1 MTPHEA
7 RVSQSRPARDDEVE
21 VWLASEQE
29 PASTRYHIPLA
40 FRTTSAAS
48 PEWVRESVARL
59 QARHRRL
66 RSRFVVRDGH
76 LTREVLDRAPA
87 AFVVEHVHADYDVDD
102 ATAWATTAA
111 ARLMDLTQAPLIRV
125 NVRCY
130 RDSTVFVVTMHH
142 IIADGWSVDLLPREL
157 LDGGREDAAE
167 AAEAVD
173 DAAGQDVQGQAEDDI
188 AYWTDLL
195 ADQSPSIV
203 PMNDLTAQSVAGE
216 PGFVRRSL
224 DVDLL
229 HTLCKD
235 PALRPASTAV
245 ILLAVWT
252 SLLHLWS
259 GTAEG
264 LSGLTFSGRL
274 GEESHEHVGLM
285 ARLLPVKTTAGPHT
299 PFTEV
304 VAALRRQVVQSMI
317 HSQVPAATVRRL
329 LRLQSS
335 SGQLGAAFN
344 YTLAGP
350 GRVLTEQGIA
360 LELLDVP
367 LATGKNAVGLFVTDS
382 TEDVRIQIDYDTDL
396 YTSRTADLLID
407 QFCAA
412 VRQLAERRDATGLTV
427 AELLP
432 PYDHVPAT
440 VSAAEDER
448 WTSGVE
454 SPVDFIRRHALEHPD
469 ATAAVHGHESVTYG
483 ELYAR
488 ASFLAHALR
497 ADGVKDGELVAVML
511 PRGIHALTTL
521 VGVVAAGCA
530 YLPLDPQYPVAQIRA
545 ILADSGVTRV
555 VVDAASDIPEATS
568 EVRVLR
574 VEELES
580 GSYADRGPAHYP
592 HPSGELALFHCIY
605 TSGSTGRPKGVMLD
619 RRGFM
624 RLLHHD
630 GFLPVGRH
638 DAMAHLSPLNF
649 DASTFEIW
657 AGLTQGA
664 KLVILDKED
673 LLDPEVM
680 AATIRLTGITVAIM
694 TNPLFNHLVEHSPSA
709 LSAMRWIY
717 IGGEAVSPEHVRK
730 ALAWTAPGV
739 ITHSYG
745 PAENSFTT
753 HCRPI
758 LQIPARTR
766 TIPLGLEVP
775 HTHAYVVYE
784 NTLIPTPQGVPGEL
798 LVGGPGI
805 AWGYLGDPVRTALK
819 FVPDPFGDMPS
830 ARLYRSGDRVRWDA
844 SGEIEFI
851 GRLDNQVKIRGNRV
865 ELSGI
870 ESTLRAAPGIT
881 QACVLYTTDAGS
893 GKELLAFVVPKQPG
907 RIDEARRYLE
917 AQLPAFAQPRRWIE
931 LDRLPRKQNNK
942 IDQQALIDLA
952 RRQRVE
958 ATGGA
963 AHTAAP
969 ETVAAD
975 RREETAATAATDAER
990 VRAEI
995 AAAWVNVLGHE
1006 DVTERNFFDAG
1017 GDSLLL
1023 FRLSEVIR
1031 QRLGRTLPVVELLRH
1046 TTVAAQTLRL
1056 AGRAPH
1062 SEVPRLCGGEGTA
1075 AAVAAPAFSAGTAA
1089 PMAIA
1094 IVGMACRTPG
1104 AADVTEFWDLL
1115 LSGRSAMVGPRHDF
1129 IRPLGDGRLFVQ
1141 RWGAVEGG
1149 AYHYDP
1155 AGFGMR
1161 PDDAAVLDPQHG
1173 LFLECVRS
1181 AVEDAGYR
1189 LSDIAGSTSLVA
1201 GSARRAR
1208 PLAAAAGA
1216 GGGESFLAELSDSGA
1231 YLATRAAYQFG
1242 LRGGAMMVDTACST
1256 SLVAVN
1262 LACESL
1268 RRGEARFALAGG
1280 VSVEAPA
1287 NNGYVY
1293 EPGLIYS
1300 PTGVCRPHDRRADG
1314 TIGGDG
1320 VGVVLLRPLEDALAA
1335 GDPVYAVIRGSA
1347 VNNDGDGKVGY
1358 TAPGYEGQVDVIT
1371 KALATARVDGADI
1384 RYVETHGTGTRLGD
1398 GVEAAALAAALGSA
1412 RRGACTLGAV
1422 KANIGHLNTA
1432 SGVIGLIKTALT
1444 LHHRILPATPH
1455 VAEPIEELSQG
1466 ERPLSLSVTTT
1477 ALEPASG
1484 PVLAGVSSFGIGGTN
1499 AHAVLESA

>member
-1 MTPHEA
+1 MTLCEG
-7 RVSQSRPARDDEVE
+7 RISQSRPARDDEVE

-29 PASTRYHIPLA
+29 PASPRYHIPLA
-40 FRTTSAAS
+40 FRTTTAVS
-48 PEWVRESVARL
+48 PERMRESIARL
-59 QARHRRL
+59 QSRHKRL

-76 LTREVLDRAPA
+76 LTREVLEDAPA
-87 AFVVEHVHADYDVDD
+87 AFVVEHVGADYEVED
-102 ATAWATTAA
+102 ASAWATTAA
-111 ARLMDLTQAPLIRV
+111 ARLMDLAQAPLIRV

-130 RDSTVFVVTMHH
+130 RDSTVFVMTMHH
-142 IIADGWSVDLLPREL
+142 IIADGWSVDLLLREL
-157 LDGGREDAAE
+157 LDSGREETIETAE
-167 AAEAVD
+167 APEGTPGQDIEAEA
-173 DAAGQDVQGQAEDDI
+173 DV

-195 ADQSPSIV
+195 ADQVPSIL
-203 PMNDLTAQSVAGE
+203 PMNDLNARSEAGE

-224 DVDLL
+224 DVNLL
-229 HTLCKD
+229 RTLRKD

-245 ILLAVWT
+245 ILLSVWT

-259 GTAEG
+259 GTPEG
-264 LSGLTFSGRL
+264 LSGLTFSGRIA
-274 GEESHEHVGLM
+274 EETHEHVGLL
-285 ARLLPVKTTAGPHT
+285 ARLLPVRTTAGPST
-299 PFTEV
+299 PFADV
-304 VAALRRQVVQSMI
+304 VTTLRKQIFQSMM

-329 LRLQSS
+329 LRAQNSL
-335 SGQLGAAFN
+335 GQLGAAFN
-344 YTLAGP
+344 YTLTGPERIPAG
-350 GRVLTEQGIA
+350 QGVE

-367 LATGKNAVGLFVTDS
+367 LATGKNTVGLFVTEAS
-382 TEDVRIQIDYDTDL
+382 EDVRIQLDYDTDL
-396 YTSRTADLLID
+396 YTPSTAALLID
-407 QFCAA
+407 QFCTALHRLAA
-412 VRQLAERRDATGLTV
+412 RDDATGLTV
-427 AELLP
+427 GELLP
-432 PYDHVPAT
+432 PYDHVPVT
-440 VSAAEDER
+440 KSAAEDEQ

-454 SPVDFIRRHALEHPD
+454 SPVEFIRQHAVDHPD
-469 ATAAVHGHESVTYG
+469 ASAAIHGRESISYG
-483 ELYAR
+483 ELYTR
-488 ASFLAHALR
+488 ACVLAHALR
-497 ADGVKDGELVAVML
+497 ADGVTDGELVAVML
-511 PRGIHALTTL
+511 PRGIHALVTL

-555 VVDAASDIPEATS
+555 VVDAGSDIPEATS

-574 VEELES
+574 VEDLES
-580 GSYADRGPAHYP
+580 GPYTDLGPAHYP

-630 GFLPVGRH
+630 AFLPVGRH
-638 DAMAHLSPLNF
+638 DVMAHLSPLNF

-657 AGLTQGA
+657 AGLAQGA

-680 AATIRLTGITVAIM
+680 ATTIRRTGITVAIM

-730 ALAWTAPGV
+730 ALAWTAPGAV
-739 ITHSYG
+739 THSYG

-758 LQIPARTR
+758 LHVSDRAR

-775 HTHAYVVYE
+775 HTRAYVVYE
-784 NTLIPTPQGVPGEL
+784 NTLTPTPQGVPGEL

-805 AWGYLGDPVRTALK
+805 AWGYLGDPVRTASK
-819 FVPDPFGDMPS
+819 FVPDPFGDLPS

-851 GRLDNQVKIRGNRV
+851 GRLDSQVKIRGNRV
-865 ELSGI
+865 ELSGV
-870 ESTLRAAPGIT
+870 ESTLRAAPGVA
-881 QACVLYTTDAGS
+881 QACVIYTADAGR
-893 GKELLAFVVPKQPG
+893 GKELLAFVVPEQPG
-907 RIDEARRYLE
+907 RIDDARRYLE

-931 LDRLPRKQNNK
+931 VDRLPRKQSNK
-942 IDQQALIDLA
+942 VDQQALIEVA
-952 RRQRVE
+952 RRQGVE
-958 ATGGA
+958 ATADTVG
-963 AHTAAP
+963 TADP
-969 ETVAAD
+969 GVAAD
-975 RREETAATAATDAER
+975 GRTTAATDTER
-990 VRAEI
+990 VRDEI
-995 AAAWVNVLGHE
+995 TAAWVHVLGHK
-1006 DVTERNFFDAG
+1006 DVSARNFFDAG

-1023 FRLSEVIR
+1023 FRLSEAIR

-1046 TTVAAQTLRL
+1046 TTIAAQTLRL
-1056 AGRAPH
+1056 VGEASH
-1062 SEVPRLCGGEGTA
+1062 SELPRPSGRQKA
-1075 AAVAAPAFSAGTAA
+1075 AAVVPAAAHPAETAA

-1104 AADVTEFWDLL
+1104 ATDVTEFWDLL
-1115 LSGRSAMVGPRHDF
+1115 LSGRSAMAGPAHDF
-1129 IRPLGDGRLFVQ
+1129 IRPLGDGRLLVE
-1141 RWGAVEGG
+1141 RWGAIKGG
-1149 AYHYDP
+1149 PYHYDP

-1181 AVEDAGYR
+1181 AVDDAGYL
-1189 LSDIAGSTSLVA
+1189 LSDIADSTTLVA

-1208 PLAAAAGA
+1208 PVAADA
-1216 GGGESFLAELSDSGA
+1216 GGGESFLAELSDSAA

-1242 LRGGAMMVDTACST
+1242 LRGGALMVDTACST
-1256 SLVAVN
+1256 SLVAVD
-1262 LACESL
+1262 LACASL

-1287 NNGYVY
+1287 NGSYVF

-1314 TIGGDG
+1314 TMGGDG

-1347 VNNDGDGKVGY
+1347 VNNDGSGKVGF
-1358 TAPGYEGQVDVIT
+1358 TAPGHDGQVDVIT
-1371 KALATARVDGADI
+1371 KALAAARIDGADI
-1384 RYVETHGTGTRLGD
+1384 SFVEAHGTGTRLGD
-1398 GVEAAALAAALGSA
+1398 GIEAAALAAALGSGD
-1412 RRGACTLGAV
+1412 RSACTIGAV

-1432 SGVIGLIKTALT
+1432 AGVIGLIKTALM
-1444 LHHRILPATPH
+1444 LHHRILPATPG

-1466 ERPLSLSVTTT
+1466 ERPLSLSVTTRT
-1477 ALEPASG
+1477 WESARSPL
-1484 PVLAGVSSFGIGGTN
+1484 LAGVSSFGIGGTN